1 MPKIVFL
8 IYLGEFIAFPYLL
21 GLKRKYTPTAEKL
34 LSFQWI
40 IDSVTEYCLVS
51 RFMILFTLNQ
61 ESPSRNLC
69 ICIYILSVLLIIL
82 TDPQKLT
89 KRCFDFILA
98 PFSILDKGNDWR
110 SYMRIVGG
118 SGECRNKQACPWLCI
133 SCQSSNR
140 IHHYQHTGQSW

>member
-21 GLKRKYTPTAEKL
+21 VLKRKYTPTAEKL

-69 ICIYILSVLLIIL
+69 ICIYIICAINYIDRSTQAVKEVLWFYFLHL
-82 TDPQKLT
+82 
-89 KRCFDFILA
+89 
-98 PFSILDKGNDWR
+98 FSILDKGNDWR